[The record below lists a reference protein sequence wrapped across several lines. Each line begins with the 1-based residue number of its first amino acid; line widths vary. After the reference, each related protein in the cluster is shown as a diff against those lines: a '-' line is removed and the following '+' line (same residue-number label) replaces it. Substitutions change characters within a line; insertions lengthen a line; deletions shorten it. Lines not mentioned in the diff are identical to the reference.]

1 MSTQHHCNQAEIA
14 ADGSNVH
21 AWSWIGRL
29 FHRASTAIIDD
40 VPAEIEA
47 CEMCREADC
56 GGDKFKTC
64 QTRLSFMAPSQKLPL
79 R

>member
-1 MSTQHHCNQAEIA
+1 MSTQQHGNQAEIA
-14 ADGSNVH
+14 ADASNVH
-21 AWSWIGRL
+21 AWSWLGRL
-29 FHRASTAIIDD
+29 YHRVSIAIIDD

-64 QTRLSFMAPSQKLPL
+64 ETRLMFTVPPQKSPL